1 VKKTEKVVVAL
12 LTLLLG
18 IALLILRGSL
28 ISVLMSVVGI
38 VFIAFGIIQ
47 WIKGQ
52 IVLAIIKA
60 VIGIVLIICGWTV
73 VSAVLYVLAAAVMIT
88 GILLL
93 YEQLKNQGCGA
104 TLLQKIAAFAY
115 PIVCILIG
123 FFLLFNNGNE
133 AQWVFIVSGSLTV
146 LEGGLLL
153 LSAFAL
159 D

>member
-1 VKKTEKVVVAL
+1 
-12 LTLLLG
+12 
-18 IALLILRGSL
+18 
-28 ISVLMSVVGI
+28 
-38 VFIAFGIIQ
+38 
-47 WIKGQ
+47 
-52 IVLAIIKA
+52 
-60 VIGIVLIICGWTV
+60 
-73 VSAVLYVLAAAVMIT
+73 LAAAVMIT

-133 AQWVFIVSGSLTV
+133 EQWVFIVSGSLTV

>member
-1 VKKTEKVVVAL
+1 
-12 LTLLLG
+12 
-18 IALLILRGSL
+18 
-28 ISVLMSVVGI
+28 M
-38 VFIAFGIIQ
+38 
-47 WIKGQ
+47 
-52 IVLAIIKA
+52 
-60 VIGIVLIICGWTV
+60 

-123 FFLLFNNGNE
+123 FFLLFNNDNE
-133 AQWVFIVSGSLTV
+133 AQWVFIFSGSLTV

-153 LSAFAL
+153 FSAFAL

>member
-1 VKKTEKVVVAL
+1 MKKTEKVVVAL

-28 ISVLMSVVGI
+28 ISVLMTVIGI

-47 WIKGQ
+47 WIRGQ

-60 VIGIVLIICGWTV
+60 VIGIVLIICGWAV
-73 VSAVLYVLAAAVMIT
+73 VGAVLYVLAAAVMIT

-93 YEQLKNQGCGA
+93 YEQIKNQHCGT
-104 TLLQKIAAFAY
+104 TLLQKIVAFAY

-123 FFLLFNNGNE
+123 FFLLFNEGNE

-153 LSAFAL
+153 LSAFTL

>member
-1 VKKTEKVVVAL
+1 MKKTEKVVVAL

-60 VIGIVLIICGWTV
+60 VIGIVLIICGWAV

>member
-1 VKKTEKVVVAL
+1 MKKTEKVVVAL

-52 IVLAIIKA
+52 IVLAVIKA

>member
-1 VKKTEKVVVAL
+1 MKKTEKIVVAL

-133 AQWVFIVSGSLTV
+133 EQWVFIVSGSLTV

>member
-1 VKKTEKVVVAL
+1 MKKTEKVVVAL

-133 AQWVFIVSGSLTV
+133 EQWVFIVSGSLTV

>member
-1 VKKTEKVVVAL
+1 MKKTEKVVVAL

>member
-1 VKKTEKVVVAL
+1 MKKTEKIVVAL

-52 IVLAIIKA
+52 IVLAVIKA

-133 AQWVFIVSGSLTV
+133 EQWVFIVSGSLTV

>member
-1 VKKTEKVVVAL
+1 ML
-12 LTLLLG
+12 FPL
-18 IALLILRGSL
+18 ALLILRGSL

>member
-1 VKKTEKVVVAL
+1 MKKTEKVVVAL

-38 VFIAFGIIQ
+38 LFIAFGIIQ

-52 IVLAIIKA
+52 IVLAVIKA

-133 AQWVFIVSGSLTV
+133 EQWVFIVSGSLTV

>member
-1 VKKTEKVVVAL
+1 MKKTEKVVVAL

-28 ISVLMSVVGI
+28 ISVFMTVIGI

-47 WIKGQ
+47 WLRGQ

-60 VIGIVLIICGWTV
+60 VIGIVLIICGWAV
-73 VSAVLYVLAAAVMIT
+73 VGAVLYVLAAAVMIT

-93 YEQLKNQGCGA
+93 YEQIKNQHCGT
-104 TLLQKIAAFAY
+104 TLLQKIVAFAY

-123 FFLLFNNGNE
+123 FFLLFNEGNE

-153 LSAFAL
+153 LSAFTL

>member
-1 VKKTEKVVVAL
+1 MKKTEKIVVAL

-123 FFLLFNNGNE
+123 FFLLFNNDNE
-133 AQWVFIVSGSLTV
+133 AQWVFIFSGSLTV

>member
-1 VKKTEKVVVAL
+1 MKKTEKVVVAL

-52 IVLAIIKA
+52 IVLAVIKA

-133 AQWVFIVSGSLTV
+133 EQWVFIVSGSLTV

>member
-1 VKKTEKVVVAL
+1 MKKTEKVVVAL

-28 ISVLMSVVGI
+28 ISVLMTVIGI
-38 VFIAFGIIQ
+38 VFVAFGIIQ
-47 WIKGQ
+47 WLRGQ

-60 VIGIVLIICGWTV
+60 VIGIVLIICGWAV
-73 VSAVLYVLAAAVMIT
+73 VGAVLYVLAAAVMIT

-93 YEQLKNQGCGA
+93 YEQIKNQHCGT
-104 TLLQKIAAFAY
+104 TLLQKIVAFAY

-123 FFLLFNNGNE
+123 FFLLFNEGNE

-153 LSAFAL
+153 LSAFTL

>member
-1 VKKTEKVVVAL
+1 MKKTEKVVVAL

-123 FFLLFNNGNE
+123 FFLLFNNDNE
-133 AQWVFIVSGSLTV
+133 AQWVFIFSGSLTV

>member
-1 VKKTEKVVVAL
+1 MKKTEKVVVAL

-60 VIGIVLIICGWTV
+60 VIGIVLIICGWAV

-133 AQWVFIVSGSLTV
+133 EQWVFIVSGSLTV

>member
-1 VKKTEKVVVAL
+1 MKKTEKIVVAL

-52 IVLAIIKA
+52 IVLAVIKA
-60 VIGIVLIICGWTV
+60 VIGIVLIICGWAV

>member
-1 VKKTEKVVVAL
+1 MKKTEKGVVAL

>member
-1 VKKTEKVVVAL
+1 MKKTEKVVVAL

-28 ISVLMSVVGI
+28 ISVLMTVIGI

-47 WIKGQ
+47 WLRGQ

-60 VIGIVLIICGWTV
+60 VIGIVLIICGWAV

-93 YEQLKNQGCGA
+93 YEQIKNQHCGA

-123 FFLLFNNGNE
+123 FFLLFNEGNE

-153 LSAFAL
+153 LSTFTL

>member
-1 VKKTEKVVVAL
+1 
-12 LTLLLG
+12 LLG

>member
-1 VKKTEKVVVAL
+1 MKKTEKVVVAL

-60 VIGIVLIICGWTV
+60 VIGIVLIICGWAV

-123 FFLLFNNGNE
+123 FFLLFHNGNE

>member
-1 VKKTEKVVVAL
+1 MKKTEKVVVAL

-123 FFLLFNNGNE
+123 FFLLFNNDNE